1 MASNKTD
8 KASAEF
14 IRLLKKAM
22 DEHPDKPSLRE
33 VARRADLSASYL
45 SYLLNGERNVPSNEA
60 ITQLEN
66 VLGIPQGQLFKAA
79 ARPDDQALEFFR
91 KDEAGS
97 IMRTLAP
104 LPSKQLSAVHKL
116 IELFVKKQNRTKVK

>member
-1 MASNKTD
+1 MASNKPD

-22 DEHPDKPSLRE
+22 GEHPDKPSLRE

-45 SYLLNGERNVPSNEA
+45 SYLLNGERNVPSNDA
-60 ITQLEN
+60 IAQLEN
-66 VLGIPQGQLFKAA
+66 VLRIPQGELFKAA
-79 ARPDDQALEFFR
+79 ARPNDQALEFFR
-91 KDEAGS
+91 REEAGA

-104 LPSKQLSAVHKL
+104 LPNNQLSAIQKL
-116 IELFVKKQNRTKVK
+116 IERFVKKQNRPKVK